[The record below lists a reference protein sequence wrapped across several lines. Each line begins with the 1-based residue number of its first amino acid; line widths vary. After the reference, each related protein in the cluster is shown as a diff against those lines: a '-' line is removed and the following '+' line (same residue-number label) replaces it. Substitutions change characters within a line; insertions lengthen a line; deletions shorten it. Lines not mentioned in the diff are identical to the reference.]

1 MMSTENAITVINGKM
16 LEVVCELEICKSD
29 KRKQRLEEE
38 YRMLTTAKDAL
49 ELRRPEKVVV
59 ERISEDLQL
68 RNCPRCNVRFI
79 AWGMKFCGECGQAL
93 NWEMDDGKEI
103 SKP

>member
-1 MMSTENAITVINGKM
+1 MMPTEEAIKVINGKM
-16 LEVVCELEICKSD
+16 LEIVCELEICKSD

-49 ELRRPEKVVV
+49 ELRRPVGVVI
-59 ERISEDLQL
+59 EHIADDLQL
-68 RNCPRCNVRFI
+68 RYCPRCNVRFI

-93 NWEMDDGKEI
+93 DWRWDDDKE
-103 SKP
+103 SNES